1 MDYTCIDAIN
11 RVNIS
16 DVDISDEFVN
26 VMFVYARSGANR
38 DPQKCRCHN
47 HTYFEIHYVAEGNM
61 VYEVDDTSVDVLAG
75 QYILITPRQLHR
87 VIVHS
92 DDYVKF
98 SLAFEVDMKSEL
110 YDVFNNKGKK
120 CFDITP
126 DLVRGFNF
134 VTRQAERRGA
144 YCELIIKKRLNEM
157 VYLIAEQLAKGK
169 TSKLCKV
176 FADDR
181 LLKAKKYIEDNSHV
195 FFSCNEVAQYCGIS
209 TKQLGRLFQKYRNE
223 SLLEFIHVQK
233 ISDARRMLIN
243 TDELQETISRELG
256 FSSVHYFN
264 KFFLHEVGMTPDDY
278 RRKHGRL
285 KNRRKEND

>member
-16 DVDISDEFVN
+16 DVDISSEFVN
-26 VMFVYARSGANR
+26 VLFVYARSGANR
-38 DPQKCRCHN
+38 DPQKCRCHK

-61 VYEVDDTSVDVLAG
+61 IYEVDDTSVDVLSG
-75 QYILITPRQLHR
+75 HYILVTPCQSHR
-87 VIVHS
+87 VIDHS

-98 SLAFEVDMKSEL
+98 SLAFEVDHESEL
-110 YDVFNNKGKK
+110 YSLFDSKRKK
-120 CFDITP
+120 FFEITP
-126 DLVRGFNF
+126 DLISGFDF
-134 VTRQAERRGA
+134 VIHQAEQRGA
-144 YCELIIKKRLNEM
+144 YSELLIKKRLNEM
-157 VYLIAEQLAKGK
+157 VYLIAEQLVKGK
-169 TSKLCKV
+169 PTKLCKA
-176 FADDR
+176 FSDDR

-278 RRKHGRL
+278 RKKHSKVKKQEEG
-285 KNRRKEND
+285 K